1 MMHGDNKIDSQ
12 HKGERN
18 KSYKLVNERNC
29 VDPVT
34 SYGCWDRVGSGWVGG
49 PVDVSYVHAAFIN
62 EVEGIYL
69 IGREMG
75 RAFVWCLG
83 VV

>member
-34 SYGCWDRVGSGWVGG
+34 SYGC
-49 PVDVSYVHAAFIN
+49 
-62 EVEGIYL
+62 
-69 IGREMG
+69 
-75 RAFVWCLG
+75 
-83 VV
+83 